1 MCMVKAG
8 MKIYTLKSYTQK
20 FIRIIIF
27 INYNYPNIEK
37 SGDKTFLKKKV
48 YVVGDRPLRALLA
61 GARGLGGPVVK
72 AQRA

>member
-1 MCMVKAG
+1 MCMIKAG

-37 SGDKTFLKKKV
+37 SGDKTFHKKKV
-48 YVVGDRPLRALLA
+48 HAVRDRSR
-61 GARGLGGPVVK
+61 
-72 AQRA
+72 QRSGITD